1 MGKQGG
7 FDMISVAPTQ
17 AGLIKSKKGLKKLA
31 EAGFENMS
39 LDFNVAYSAYN
50 LGTYENMEPDYMEF
64 MAACRDLGLKLT
76 MARAPY
82 LLPSTGEPGTKL
94 YKPTDPVPPGVEPP
108 KIPMT
113 IDELADRLIEVTI
126 KCVEYAG
133 KLGCEYIVVQPL
145 FAGVKK
151 GVAWKLNH
159 DYYMRLGKVASE
171 NNIMVLLEN
180 LYTEFNGHIV
190 RGTCSDPY
198 KATEW
203 IDVLNS
209 EIGGNVFG
217 FCMDVGVCTACGQNM
232 HEFAL
237 VLGHRIKAV
246 VMRDGVSTH
255 FVSRQLP
262 YTYISGGKPETD
274 WLSLIRGLR
283 EVGFDGQIITEF
295 CESVYAM
302 PLRLQKYIY
311 SLAYEMGEYFI
322 WQLDMENVI
331 RKYDKRVLFGAG
343 NMCRN
348 YMKCYGEDYPPLFT
362 CDNDRSIWGTTF
374 EGLEVKSPEALREL
388 PDDCAIFICNTFYD
402 EIKEQLVEMGITNP
416 IEYFNDENMPSLY
429 LDRFDSSK
437 REVR

>member
-1 MGKQGG
+1 
-7 FDMISVAPTQ
+7 
-17 AGLIKSKKGLKKLA
+17 L
-31 EAGFENMS
+31 
-39 LDFNVAYSAYN
+39 
-50 LGTYENMEPDYMEF
+50 
-64 MAACRDLGLKLT
+64 
-76 MARAPY
+76 
-82 LLPSTGEPGTKL
+82 
-94 YKPTDPVPPGVEPP
+94 
-108 KIPMT
+108 
-113 IDELADRLIEVTI
+113 EVTI

-145 FAGVKK
+145 FAGVDKSESWR
-151 GVAWKLNH
+151 VNH
-159 DYYMRLGKVASE
+159 DYYMRLGEVAKSC
-171 NNIMVLLEN
+171 NIMILLEN
-180 LYTEFNGHIV
+180 LYMYFNGHIV
-190 RGTCSDPY
+190 RGTCSDQY
-198 KATEW
+198 KAAEW

-217 FCMDVGVCTACGQNM
+217 FCMDVGVCTVCGQNM

-246 VMRDGVSTH
+246 VMRDGVGAH
-255 FVSRQLP
+255 FVGRQLP

-348 YMKCYGEDYPPLFT
+348 YMKCYGKDYPPLFT
-362 CDNDRSIWGTTF
+362 CDNDKSIWGTTF
-374 EGLEVKSPEALREL
+374 EGLEVKSPEALKGL
-388 PDDCAIFICNTFYD
+388 PDDCAIFICNIYYD

-429 LDRFDSSK
+429 LDRFDSFK

>member
-1 MGKQGG
+1 
-7 FDMISVAPTQ
+7 MISVTPKY
-17 AGLIKSKKGLKKLA
+17 AGLRKPWKGLERLLK
-31 EAGFENMS
+31 AGFENMS
-39 LDFNVAYSAYN
+39 LDFDTEYSPYN
-50 LGTYENMEPDYMEF
+50 LGTFENKEPDFNVLIET
-64 MAACRDLGLKLT
+64 CRDMGVRLT

-82 LLPSTGEPGTKL
+82 LMTNIDQPKVKI
-94 YKPTDPVPPGVEPP
+94 YRPTDPMPPGVEPP

-113 IDELADRLIEVTI
+113 LEELTGRLVEVTL
-126 KCVEYAG
+126 KCVETAG
-133 KLGCEYIVVQPL
+133 RAGCECIVVQPL

-151 GVAWKLNH
+151 DEAWKVNH
-159 DYYMRLGKVASE
+159 DYYMRLGRVARE

-190 RGTCSDPY
+190 RGICGDPY
-198 KATEW
+198 TAVEW
-203 IDVLNS
+203 IDALNK

-217 FCMDVGVCTACGQNM
+217 FCMDVGVCNVCGQNM

-237 VLGHRIKAV
+237 VLGNRIKAV
-246 VMRDGVSTH
+246 VMRDGDGIHAVG
-255 FVSRQLP
+255 RQLP
-262 YTYISGGKPETD
+262 YTYIRGGKPETD

-283 EVGFDGQIITEF
+283 EIHFDGQIITEF
-295 CESVYAM
+295 IETANAM
-302 PLRLQKYIY
+302 PVRLHDYFF
-311 SLAYEMGEYFI
+311 SLAREMGDYFI
-322 WQLDMENVI
+322 WQLDIENVI

-348 YMKCYGEDYPPLFT
+348 YMKCYGKDYPPLFT
-362 CDNDRSIWGTTF
+362 CDNDKSIWGTTF